1 MTKVIR
7 SDRRWPRHYHKYTVI
22 ALCIKT
28 ETDTIEV
35 VPDLSVLSDMWRRY
49 LLARENKWYRNFT
62 IRVFTLGSGTVL
74 GYYASKFS
82 PYDHES

>member
-35 VPDLSVLSDMWRRY
+35 VPDLSVLSDMWRVTYSLGRINGI
-49 LLARENKWYRNFT
+49 E
-62 IRVFTLGSGTVL
+62 TL
-74 GYYASKFS
+74 
-82 PYDHES
+82 P